1 MRTGRWHLGWRLMLI
16 TCGQSEMGISLPLLR
31 QFIADAQHMSGIYES
46 AMKMIN
52 SSASRAALS
61 LLWIAHR
68 IMAIHYLEIYPALVR
83 KFRFQVNPLQV
94 IRTSHMLRSIFS
106 SYLP

>member
-16 TCGQSEMGISLPLLR
+16 TCGQSEIAISLPLLR

-83 KFRFQVNPLQV
+83 KVILGNSLQV
-94 IRTSHMLRSIFS
+94 ILTSHMLRSIFS
-106 SYLP
+106 RY